1 VPVCGLVADYN
12 ATEAPA
18 GPDQQPAYV
27 RRILTL
33 SLTVRGFIQDE
44 FVPTHQTT
52 FFEEMSSWIRNGEVR
67 YREDVVGGLE
77 NATEAFRGLLTGR
90 NVGKLLIQVGIDPTK
105 E

>member
-1 VPVCGLVADYN
+1 MPVCGLVADYN
-12 ATEAPA
+12 ATEAPS
-18 GPDQQPAYV
+18 GPDQQPAYL

-44 FVPTHQTT
+44 FIPTHQDD
-52 FFEEMSSWIRNGEVR
+52 FLRDMSGWLADGSVR
-67 YREDVVGGLE
+67 YREDIVPGLE

-90 NVGKLLIQVGIDPTK
+90 NVGKLLIQVGPDPTK